1 MNTLEASLRRLTQ
14 PVNGQFPRPWMTD
27 MEHPEKA
34 RIFIVGYNQATGFP
48 AAALAGGRNAYIDA
62 LFNRNGMS
70 CRKLYEQMRYNKGRS
85 NSKTRE
91 NVVALRG
98 RLVQG
103 SGTTSEAICAT
114 RLAQRWIGQ
123 YN

>member
-34 RIFIVGYNQATGFP
+34 CIFIVGYNQATGFP
-48 AAALAGGRNAYIDA
+48 AGALVGGHNAYIDA

-98 RLVQG
+98 RLVQR
-103 SGTTSEAICAT
+103 SETTSEAICAT
-114 RLAQRWIGQ
+114 RLAQRWIVQ